1 MGSGITRLCDGD
13 VSWLLQKEGDR
24 GCGNGGTGVE
34 TLWEQNGLPWEHS
47 AENQWEGGEAEAK
60 SLIM

>member
-13 VSWLLQKEGDR
+13 VSWFLQSEGDL

-34 TLWEQNGLPWEHS
+34 TLWEQSGQPWEYS
-47 AENQWEGGEAEAK
+47 AKNQWEGGEAETK